1 MRPTTKKVPKTYT
14 DRDQAAENV
23 DMMISGTSTSTPGMP
38 RYKSLKS
45 NIHEEEGN
53 EMGIN
58 AGKSSARRGSES
70 KTGGFGTRKNSNS
83 ATSLTKLDK

>member
-1 MRPTTKKVPKTYT
+1 MMRPTTKKVPKTYT

-45 NIHEEEGN
+45 NIHEDEGN

-58 AGKSSARRGSES
+58 AGKSSARRSES
-70 KTGGFGTRKNSNS
+70 KTGGFGTRKNSTS